1 MNILIIEDEGLAAK
15 RLQKLFLE
23 IEKDTAVLAITDS
36 VKSSVEWLSKN
47 APPDL
52 MLMDIQLSDGLCFD
66 IFSQL
71 NIETPVIF
79 TTAYDE
85 FALKAFK
92 VNSVDYLL
100 KPIDKDE
107 LKKAIEK
114 FKTQSAFKTN
124 ALSADQMRN
133 VISML
138 TKQHHQ
144 YKTRF
149 LVKLG
154 DRLEPISIN
163 DILYFVAEEKL
174 NFLITN
180 YSKKLII
187 DQSLDELEPQ
197 LDPVNFF
204 RLNRQYIAAISAIGN
219 IHTHINGKLKVQVKG
234 LEKEEIFVSRGR
246 AADFKKWLDR

>member
-23 IEKDTAVLAITDS
+23 IEKDAAVLAITDS
-36 VKSSVEWLSKN
+36 VKSSVEWLGKN
-47 APPDL
+47 PPVDL

-66 IFSQL
+66 IFSRM

-100 KPIDKDE
+100 KPIDKEE

-124 ALSADQMRN
+124 VLSSDQMRS
-133 VISML
+133 VIAML
-138 TKQHHQ
+138 SKQPPQ

-154 DRLEPISIN
+154 DRLEPIAIN
-163 DILYFVAEEKL
+163 EILYFVAEEKL

-180 YSKKLII
+180 HLKKFII

-204 RLNRQYIAAISAIGN
+204 RLNRQYFVAISAIGN
-219 IHTHINGKLKVQVKG
+219 IHTHINGRLKVQVKG
-234 LEKEEIFVSRGR
+234 LENEEIFVSRER
-246 AADFKKWLDR
+246 AAEFKKWLNR